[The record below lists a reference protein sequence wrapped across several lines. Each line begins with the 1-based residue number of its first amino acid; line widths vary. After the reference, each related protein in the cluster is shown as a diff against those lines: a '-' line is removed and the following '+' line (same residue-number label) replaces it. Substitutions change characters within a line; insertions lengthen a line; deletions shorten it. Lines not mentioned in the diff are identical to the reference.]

1 MTRRRRKHLLL
12 AVNAALVATIVAA
25 CIAAVAPLQVGG
37 DTDGAGAGRSGDPGG
52 GVRLV
57 GPREA
62 YAVISK
68 RDLRKPLYDA
78 RPAAAVKAPEPK
90 FSARLL
96 GTVTDPGYSAA
107 LFRTADG
114 KEQFVSVGE
123 TVAGGVVTAIAECQ
137 ATVEFGGKRIALT
150 VEDERG
156 SR

>member
-12 AVNAALVATIVAA
+12 AVNAVLAAAIVAA
-25 CIAAVAPLQVGG
+25 CVAAVAPLRAER
-37 DTDGAGAGRSGDPGG
+37 DADGAGAGRSGNPGG
-52 GVRLV
+52 DARLV

-68 RDLRKPLYDA
+68 RDIRKPLYDA
-78 RPAAAVKAPEPK
+78 RPAAAPKAPEPK
-90 FSARLL
+90 FAARLL

-123 TVAGGVVTAIAECQ
+123 TLAGGKVTAIAECE
-137 ATVEFGGKRIALT
+137 ATVEFGGKRIVLT
-150 VEDERG
+150 VEDEGGTR
-156 SR
+156 